1 MSVDKSG
8 NEVSINIVNVK
19 DDNEEHT
26 PVLPT
31 THTNETLEM
40 EIQKSEQSDKPIVE
54 AVIDAV

>member
-1 MSVDKSG
+1 MSVDKNG

-40 EIQKSEQSDKPIVE
+40 EI
-54 AVIDAV
+54 